1 MKRATLFRGASVA
14 LAAASLACGDSTA
27 PNVTL
32 TDAQVGDML
41 DAITA
46 VSFAST
52 GAGGGLFVHGAGE
65 TANVTVT
72 LSETVSCP
80 NGGSASVNGTVTGDP
95 ATGAFSAEVTQGF
108 TACAAPSKQG
118 RVWTFDGDP
127 NIVTELS
134 GTENATTGAF
144 SLTATQ
150 VGGVK
155 FASNLGAGSCALD
168 LALTASGNAT
178 SGTVTLSGT
187 ACGRTIQRTVTVT
200 E

>member
-1 MKRATLFRGASVA
+1 MA

-32 TDAQVGDML
+32 TEAQVGDML

-46 VSFAST
+46 VSLPSAVPGT
-52 GAGGGLFVHGAGE
+52 GMFIHRAGG

-72 LSETVSCP
+72 LSETLSCP
-80 NGGSASVNGTVTGDP
+80 NGGSAAVNGTANSDP
-95 ATGAFSAEVTQGF
+95 INGTFSAQVTQGF

-118 RVWTFDGDP
+118 RVWTFDGNP

-134 GTENATTGAF
+134 GTHNVNTGAF

-155 FASNLGAGSCALD
+155 FASDLGAGSCAID
-168 LALTASGNAT
+168 LSLTASGSDT

-187 ACGRTIQRTVTVT
+187 ACGRTVQRTVTVT

>member
-1 MKRATLFRGASVA
+1 MKRATLLRGASVA
-14 LAAASLACGDSTA
+14 LAAASIACGDSTA

-46 VSFAST
+46 VSLPGAVPGT
-52 GAGGGLFVHGAGE
+52 GMFIHRTGE

-72 LSETVSCP
+72 LAETVSCP
-80 NGGSASVNGTVTGDP
+80 NGGSAAVNGTATSDP
-95 ATGAFSAEVTQGF
+95 INGTFSAQITQGF
-108 TACAAPSKQG
+108 TACAAPSEQG
-118 RVWTFDGDP
+118 RVWTFDGNP
-127 NIVTELS
+127 NIVTNLS
-134 GTENATTGAF
+134 GTHNVNTGAF

-155 FASNLGAGSCALD
+155 FSSNLGAGTCALD
-168 LALTASGNAT
+168 LSLTASGNDT

-187 ACGRTIQRTVTVT
+187 ACGRTIQRTVTIT